1 MSVLG
6 AASDAFIASVASL
19 YLLALEGTSIHIGL
33 LATTEHF
40 QKIARLFG
48 LRIVAALGKA
58 RLMAASRISA
68 SIPVLL
74 LIALPELDLPL
85 AHAVLIAIGV
95 FALREFLRQ
104 AGNTVWWPLIQDNT
118 TGDPLG
124 AYMARLRIR
133 QRGAALLVP
142 IAVGWYLGANP
153 TAARFALPFAL
164 GIAASFLCGFWASRV
179 SEGPLRQREEGV
191 FGRLLYAYRLKPVW
205 WLSVFMLVYNLLF
218 AATYSFWVVALTD
231 RGVSARAF
239 VWMNSAS
246 ALGQVCI
253 LSWWGRLVDRHGS
266 RSSLSLS
273 LCVKAALGLAWLW
286 MPADHVWLM
295 TWGFGIYILW
305 GILDGGQNLARTRAM
320 MDAVAGDHQVEGFNA
335 IMYASALGGMIG
347 GIGGGALLD
356 WLARVPPVGLPFS
369 ADQAYLCV
377 VQMALVA
384 VYVVSRRLHGADG
397 QPTLRSLIAN
407 RVTGESS

>member
-142 IAVGWYLGANP
+142 IAVGWY
-153 TAARFALPFAL
+153 
-164 GIAASFLCGFWASRV
+164 
-179 SEGPLRQREEGV
+179 
-191 FGRLLYAYRLKPVW
+191 
-205 WLSVFMLVYNLLF
+205 
-218 AATYSFWVVALTD
+218 
-231 RGVSARAF
+231 
-239 VWMNSAS
+239 
-246 ALGQVCI
+246 
-253 LSWWGRLVDRHGS
+253 
-266 RSSLSLS
+266 
-273 LCVKAALGLAWLW
+273 
-286 MPADHVWLM
+286 
-295 TWGFGIYILW
+295 
-305 GILDGGQNLARTRAM
+305 
-320 MDAVAGDHQVEGFNA
+320 
-335 IMYASALGGMIG
+335 
-347 GIGGGALLD
+347 
-356 WLARVPPVGLPFS
+356 
-369 ADQAYLCV
+369 
-377 VQMALVA
+377 
-384 VYVVSRRLHGADG
+384 
-397 QPTLRSLIAN
+397 
-407 RVTGESS
+407 